1 MTRGAR
7 ARAVLLAVALT
18 VTWVASLAGPATDA
32 RADVAAQGC
41 SARAVVVV
49 EPGPGAVTICF
60 DGSISGLDALQLAVG
75 AGNVTTYGFAG
86 QGAAVCAINGVG
98 NPADQSSCLVGPG
111 SQYWAYY
118 RAAPGAGAWTYSR
131 GGASSTTV
139 TDGSVE
145 GWRYGTG
152 GAPGFVSFCSVV
164 GCGPPPTDPP
174 PATQAPPPD
183 TAAPATVAPV
193 TPAPSNSTAPASGS
207 KDSGKAK
214 GDTGS
219 GASTDDKGDKAD
231 SADKDSK
238 ASASSKADSTTTTG
252 KSGTTASD
260 RRRRSGTAEV
270 AAASTGGGSDGGSPI
285 GVIVAIAVVA
295 VAVAAGLLIRR
306 RRGGPAP
313 G

>member
-1 MTRGAR
+1 MTRGVR
-7 ARAVLLAVALT
+7 GRAVLLAVALM

-32 RADVAAQGC
+32 RADVTAQGC

-75 AGNVTTYGFAG
+75 ADNVTTYGFSG

-98 NPADQSSCLVGPG
+98 NPADSSCLVGPG

-118 RAAPGAGAWTYSR
+118 RAAPGAGGWTYSR
-131 GGASSTTV
+131 GGASTTTV

-152 GAPGFVSFCSVV
+152 AAPGFVSFCAVV
-164 GCGPPPTDPP
+164 GCAPPPTDPP
-174 PATQAPPPD
+174 PVTQAPPPV
-183 TAAPATVAPV
+183 TSPPAVGPSTP
-193 TPAPSNSTAPASGS
+193 TPAADGSTATPTTSAG
-207 KDSGKAK
+207 KDSGKTK
-214 GDTGS
+214 GDG
-219 GASTDDKGDKAD
+219 GAAD
-231 SADKDSK
+231 SGEAATADGKGDKDSK
-238 ASASSKADSTTTTG
+238 AGSTTTTR

-260 RRRRSGTAEV
+260 RRQRSGTAEV
-270 AAASTGGGSDGGSPI
+270 ASGGTGGGSDGGSPV
-285 GVIVAIAVVA
+285 GVIVAVAVVA
-295 VAVAAGLLIRR
+295 IAVAGGLLIRR

>member
-1 MTRGAR
+1 MTLGAR
-7 ARAVLLAVALT
+7 GRALLLAVAL
-18 VTWVASLAGPATDA
+18 VAMTAGPATVA
-32 RADVAAQGC
+32 RADVTAAGC
-41 SARAVVVV
+41 GSRAVVVV

-118 RAAPGAGAWTYSR
+118 RAAPGAGGWTFSR
-131 GGASSTTV
+131 GGASATTV

-152 GAPGFVSFCSVV
+152 GAPGFVSFCAVA
-164 GCGPPPTDPP
+164 GCAPPPTDPP
-174 PATQAPPPD
+174 PATQAVPPATSAPAAGPSTPAGGATTPT
-183 TAAPATVAPV
+183 TAA
-193 TPAPSNSTAPASGS
+193 S

-214 GDTGS
+214 GDGGTGDS
-219 GASTDDKGDKAD
+219 GTAATADGKGDKD
-231 SADKDSK
+231 TKDGG
-238 ASASSKADSTTTTG
+238 TTTTG
-252 KSGTTASD
+252 KSGTKTGD
-260 RRRRSGTAEV
+260 RRDDSDTVEV
-270 AAASTGGGSDGGSPI
+270 AAGGTGGGSDGGSPT
-285 GVIVAIAVVA
+285 GVIVAVAVVA
-295 VAVAAGLLIRR
+295 VAVAAGLVIRR